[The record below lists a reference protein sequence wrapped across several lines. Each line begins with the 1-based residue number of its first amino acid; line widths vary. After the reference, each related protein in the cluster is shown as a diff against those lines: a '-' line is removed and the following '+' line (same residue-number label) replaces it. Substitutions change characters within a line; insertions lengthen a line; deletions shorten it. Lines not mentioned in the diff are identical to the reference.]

1 MKTIVLITMLAPPGL
16 CLWGMPSSSLSLTN
30 NRGPESGVLKWSSKH
45 SDTTVDG
52 FNDLQ
57 ARSHRSDCF
66 KDASLAFHT
75 GCESLEFDSNA
86 RIKAAVQMTLCELI
100 TAERVSL
107 PLECKSLTEQSSP
120 AMVSQCVEALS
131 RSAQHWSS
139 YSGYLREIPQLCT
152 AYRRLNE
159 IDHAK
164 SIYANI
170 TLEKAALFSSLDV
183 YHSKLVVREEELEA
197 LTKALGSIAV
207 SLGQHSSAIDDSLT
221 RFPDRTE
228 EMIAKIHE
236 QAAILLNAI
245 STSSQ
250 LANQNALTNLE
261 YHLRSMMLEA
271 QNSLSLTSKDL
282 NGDVNG
288 LASSLDAIALS
299 WNSRLVAFNKRLDLM
314 WDETFARKLAL
325 EAALEDLNMR
335 VSEAAGRVD
344 AQITGAERLQEI
356 TSETAVS
363 VQTINSRISGISS
376 TLSHEV
382 ESLQSVALE
391 LHTNLTKIPIL
402 TPRPNFLSSVLNFS
416 SSIIHGKN
424 SGAPE
429 DACLPQH
436 PLC

>member
-1 MKTIVLITMLAPPGL
+1 
-16 CLWGMPSSSLSLTN
+16 
-30 NRGPESGVLKWSSKH
+30 
-45 SDTTVDG
+45 
-52 FNDLQ
+52 
-57 ARSHRSDCF
+57 
-66 KDASLAFHT
+66 
-75 GCESLEFDSNA
+75 
-86 RIKAAVQMTLCELI
+86 MTLCELV

-107 PLECKSLTEQSSP
+107 PLECKSLTDQSPPS
-120 AMVSQCVEALS
+120 MVSQCVEALS

-221 RFPDRTE
+221 RFPDQAK

-250 LANQNALTNLE
+250 LANQNTLTNLE
-261 YHLRSMMLEA
+261 HHLRSIILEA
-271 QNSLSLTSKDL
+271 QNSLSLTSKEL
-282 NGDVNG
+282 NGDVSG
-288 LASSLDAIALS
+288 LASSLDAVALS

-314 WDETFARKLAL
+314 WDETFVRKLAL
-325 EAALEDLNMR
+325 EAALEDLNIR

-344 AQITGAERLQEI
+344 AQMASAERLQEI

-363 VQTINSRISGISS
+363 IRSANSHIADVSS
-376 TLSHEV
+376 TLSREV
-382 ESLQSVALE
+382 ESLKSVARE
-391 LHTNLTKIPIL
+391 LQSNLTQIPTLMPKPGLL
-402 TPRPNFLSSVLNFS
+402 TSVLPSLSSVISVL
-416 SSIIHGKN
+416 
-424 SGAPE
+424 GAPGWHVQLAMQVIAVGASRIQHSLSLGLTFGCTLFFLASQTFYFLYRIIGALSRWCFKDRIPSNGE
-429 DACLPQH
+429 TTRRSSTTTKRHVYRPSLAGRSRLSSALPH
-436 PLC
+436 FETGSL